1 MLFRSSQTNEGIFL
15 GYSSTSKAYRV
26 YNKRTMK
33 VMETVNVVID
43 ESSESGEVDISA
55 ESSKTLGVP
64 GVLRDMSSCSTISG
78 TSFGLGG
85 RISLGNSSLAFVRT
99 RI

>member
-1 MLFRSSQTNEGIFL
+1 MFPTITSGGWFNLILENGPLSSW
-15 GYSSTSKAYRV
+15 
-26 YNKRTMK
+26 
-33 VMETVNVVID
+33 D
-43 ESSESGEVDISA
+43 SESGEVDISA
-55 ESSKTLGVP
+55 ESSRTLGVP

-78 TSFGLGG
+78 TSFGLRG